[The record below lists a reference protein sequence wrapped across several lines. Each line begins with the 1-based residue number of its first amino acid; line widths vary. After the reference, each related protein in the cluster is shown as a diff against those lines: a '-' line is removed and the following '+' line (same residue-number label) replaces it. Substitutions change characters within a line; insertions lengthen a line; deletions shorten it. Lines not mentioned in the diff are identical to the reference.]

1 MTTLI
6 FEEKNRQN
14 TIVLYCLAVDNFDLT
29 RKIEIFKKIQ
39 FSIFEEKIV
48 ILYLDFGTKKGEMRV
63 TNLEQLSMS
72 TIIVMTGL

>member
-1 MTTLI
+1 M
-6 FEEKNRQN
+6 
-14 TIVLYCLAVDNFDLT
+14 YCLAVDNFDLT

-39 FSIFEEKIV
+39 FSIFEEKKIV